1 MDITE
6 IKTKMEKINKDIDKA
21 NKKYKMIVN
30 KINKM
35 EKLI

>member
-1 MDITE
+1 
-6 IKTKMEKINKDIDKA
+6 MEEIDKSIKQA
-21 NKKYKMIVN
+21 EKKFKMIVN